1 MKVQV
6 KAEIAPKTLR
16 KSYTASRDFY
26 KPKKSDVQSAQSQ
39 PKSLD
44 HSAWARHLKRTF
56 QVDVSRCTKCQSP
69 MKIMAVLTDEREIN
83 RYLDHVA
90 GYQRAPPLEVKL
102 ARETIYE
109 LLEP

>member
-1 MKVQV
+1 MSSLNCKDQDQ
-6 KAEIAPKTLR
+6 LR
-16 KSYTASRDFY
+16 LVPDSKKKDFY
-26 KPKKSDVQSAQSQ
+26 KPKVTDDQSTKSHS
-39 PKSLD
+39 KSLD
-44 HSAWARHLKRTF
+44 RSAWARHLKRTF
-56 QVDVSRCTKCQSP
+56 QVDVSRCSKCLSP